1 MKKFKVEFLPT
12 AIRNLEISF
21 QWGVSEWGKEEAK
34 KWLRDFYSACKER
47 LSTIPN
53 GCPIAPES
61 EDLDR
66 ELRYL
71 IIGRYRAIFFVT
83 DNVVSI
89 VNVRGSYTGELS
101 NEDED

>member
-1 MKKFKVEFLPT
+1 MKKFKVEFLST

-21 QWGVSEWGKEEAK
+21 EWGVSAK
-34 KWLRDFYSACKER
+34 KWLRDFYTICRDR

-53 GCPIAPES
+53 ACPIAPES

-66 ELRYL
+66 ELRHL
-71 IIGRYRAIFFVT
+71 IIGRYRAIFFVS
-83 DNVVSI
+83 DDKVLI

-101 NEDED
+101 KDDQD